1 MQIKF
6 NKMFYG
12 ALLIFRDFYHLK
24 RSMFTKS
31 LNCETYNLLAAKRP
45 VYQWQGLF
53 CFMFSYLAFNFSSY

>member
-12 ALLIFRDFYHLK
+12 ALLSFRDFYHLK

-45 VYQWQGLF
+45 VYQ
-53 CFMFSYLAFNFSSY
+53 